1 VNDDHSSLPP
11 PRFTVQ
17 GKPAQLGSAREVDIV
32 FVFDTT
38 GSMSDK
44 IQALL
49 ATCGDLITELDRE
62 QLHYRVGIVAFGDL
76 TVPGDTIK
84 KTGMTNQLSV
94 FKEMLRKIP
103 LNSGGANDGE
113 SSLEAIQAGIKLLRK
128 QGQSVRVFVV
138 ITDEPALNSKRA
150 PQVTQLLMREA
161 ILTFCVTPDLS
172 YFKEMAKS
180 TGGIW
185 LEVGAD
191 TSFDKIES
199 TLLNIASQIAVI
211 VDEVYQPKLGD
222 GSVKQYLEV
231 KRRLELKS

>member
-1 VNDDHSSLPP
+1 MG
-11 PRFTVQ
+11 
-17 GKPAQLGSAREVDIV
+17 GKI
-32 FVFDTT
+32 
-38 GSMSDK
+38 K
-44 IQALL
+44 ALL
-49 ATCGDLITELDRE
+49 DTCDGLVTELHRK
-62 QLHYRVGIVAFGDL
+62 QLRWRAGIVAFGDL

-84 KTGMTNQLSV
+84 QTGMTNQLSV